1 MNNKIKILKT
11 LKKLIVKKDK
21 SQGVKL
27 LSPFDTTEEEKTFFE
42 LAQQT
47 LLHEKRYELEY
58 YEEGSKGHMVVVSP
72 FNTLEDEKLFKECAQ
87 NSMNIN
93 VELDWPGK
101 QK

>member
-1 MNNKIKILKT
+1 M
-11 LKKLIVKKDK
+11 KK
-21 SQGVKL
+21 
-27 LSPFDTTEEEKTFFE
+27 
-42 LAQQT
+42 
-47 LLHEKRYELEY
+47 
-58 YEEGSKGHMVVVSP
+58 GSKGHMVVVSP